1 MAAKGVSPR
10 QSWSGESVA
19 VWTRAA
25 ETSAGVWKAG
35 LTLALLARKPRNIAA
50 SWITV
55 VDSEIAG
62 GLGGGAGGGGGGGG
76 GGGRRRGRGRL
87 AGRQERH
94 AGEGEYGQGRAKALD
109 GHLTGVPRLLGQC
122 RRRRLGRALW

>member
-76 GGGRRRGRGRL
+76 GGGSQAARSAMPAKASTVRAERRR
-87 AGRQERH
+87 
-94 AGEGEYGQGRAKALD
+94 
-109 GHLTGVPRLLGQC
+109 
-122 RRRRLGRALW
+122 